1 MRARGQVIV
10 IVAVLLMVL
19 LLLLAVAV
27 DGGRI
32 YIERARTVRAAQA
45 GADAG
50 IGRVAEE
57 MVTLAV
63 PRQTEA
69 ALRPACVPDAGFGT
83 PGASCTATPH
93 PGEVSHWLTDDDRA
107 TLVAPE
113 MQTAVA
119 AEALDYAS
127 RNGLNQADPE
137 ILSLDVAYPHDYDAA
152 GPAVR
157 LLLSAKRRMTILL
170 SGLLRLDSITL
181 EADGLSELP
190 QK

>member
-1 MRARGQVIV
+1 MSSRGQVIV
-10 IVAVLLMVL
+10 IVAFLLMVL

-27 DGGRI
+27 DGGRL

-45 GADAG
+45 AADAG
-50 IGRVAEE
+50 IGLVGEE

-83 PGASCTATPH
+83 PEASCTATPF

-119 AEALDYAS
+119 EEALDYAG
-127 RNGLNQADPE
+127 RNGLHESDPE
-137 ILSLDVAYPHDYDAA
+137 VISLDVEYPHDYDPG
-152 GPAVR
+152 GPAVQ
-157 LLLSAKRRMTILL
+157 LLVAVERRATILL

-181 EADGLSELP
+181 ESHGLSELP
-190 QK
+190 QR

>member
-1 MRARGQVIV
+1 MSSRGQVIV

-27 DGGRI
+27 DGGRL
-32 YIERARTVRAAQA
+32 YIERARLVRAAQA

-50 IGRVAEE
+50 IGRLAEQ
-57 MVTLAV
+57 MVTQAV
-63 PRQTEA
+63 VHQTEA
-69 ALRPACVPDAGFGT
+69 AVRPACVPDAGFGT
-83 PGASCTATPH
+83 PGASCTATPY

-119 AEALDYAS
+119 AEALDYAG
-127 RNGLNQADPE
+127 RNGLKESDPE
-137 ILSLDVAYPHDYDAA
+137 ILSLKVEYPHDYDPE
-152 GPAVR
+152 GPSVQ
-157 LLLSAKRRMTILL
+157 LLLSVKRRATILL

-190 QK
+190 QR